1 MCETRLL
8 VIVGVSGCF
17 TEIGTGYVEPADLLD
32 RRVELINQWVN
43 NYYQTESM
51 AGKKPSG
58 NLPGEN
64 PSDRDKTLLRKGW
77 PEMPRF

>member
-1 MCETRLL
+1 MRLL
-8 VIVGVSGCF
+8 VIVDVCGCL

-32 RRVELINQWVN
+32 RRIELINQWVN
-43 NYYQTESM
+43 NYYQAEYRGRGSL
-51 AGKKPSG
+51 GG